1 MLVRRRSVGSK
12 RNPLPFT
19 YPTKAS
25 QLQPKRGNSCTQATV
40 VAVKGRLSLDDIS
53 SLQMYM
59 AHLWSVYGCF
69 DKIDPYRNLGS
80 RSSES
85 IVQFHVFYG
94 QLPIVSIY
102 YVYIPYKL
110 WPIDHNP
117 YCLCTTKFLW
127 ARDHSFKKLA
137 KQNPNHETQM
147 NEVIYYRYNTFLL
160 QFAGIW
166 YLVNIHSFYGQN
178 ICSFALDAAAMS
190 G

>member
-1 MLVRRRSVGSK
+1 MTSPHCKCTWPIYGQSMVVLTRSIPIETWDQEVQ
-12 RNPLPFT
+12 N
-19 YPTKAS
+19 
-25 QLQPKRGNSCTQATV
+25 LQSN
-40 VAVKGRLSLDDIS
+40 
-53 SLQMYM
+53 
-59 AHLWSVYGCF
+59 
-69 DKIDPYRNLGS
+69 
-80 RSSES
+80 
-85 IVQFHVFYG
+85 FHVFYG

-190 G
+190 GQFLLTVQVARPLFTVATEKRGGAPQTPTNFLTGPASRP